1 MNIQRGFFALAAMIL
16 GVGFLGAIP
25 QQAQAAVPSCALVDS
40 ASHTYPKDNV
50 HAITCLPAGYSNP
63 VSGSKATIENNV
75 WSAIQGLPTNG
86 GTGTK
91 RVRDFLKDQGVK
103 VFIFKNRTEANDYF
117 NRPSTMLDP
126 NPYAGQPNGVFSS
139 TTSRCGQT
147 GYHAYDNIL
156 MQPVQ
161 DIAIAVYAECTIAGA
176 DTGNPGVTRTA
187 LHEAGH
193 AFEFALASTH
203 TTNRGALIS
212 TSPGFIKL
220 VNDDKAK
227 LTPSDWSTRNA
238 ASRNSYICAPVGNTG
253 LSALEVDLGGSQA
266 GGIAFEICQNATT
279 PYAPYKWQGAP
290 PTGGQDPQTI
300 ISAKIPYF
308 YGSSKELWA
317 EQFAI
322 KKGGVASPAGFLKMT
337 DKLIESNQGPVQNF
351 KCSEFAMTIFY
362 DFSRA
367 PTSTELTGQ
376 SCDPNPGSFNY

>member
-1 MNIQRGFFALAAMIL
+1 MNLRKFLALAAMIL
-16 GVGFLGAIP
+16 GVGFFGAFP
-25 QQAQAAVPSCALVDS
+25 QQAQAAVPTCATVDS

-117 NRPSTMLDP
+117 NATP
-126 NPYAGQPNGVFSS
+126 PYQGQPNNVFSS
-139 TTSRCGQT
+139 STSRCGQT
-147 GYHAYDNIL
+147 GYHPKLDIFGNPT
-156 MQPVQ
+156 QQ

-176 DTGNPGVTRTA
+176 NTGNPSVTRTA

-203 TTNRGALIS
+203 TSNRSALIS

-253 LSALEVDLGGSQA
+253 LSALELDLGGSHA
-266 GGIAFEICQNATT
+266 GGIAGEICSNATT
-279 PYAPYKWQGAP
+279 PYAPYKWQGSP

-322 KKGGVASPAGFLKMT
+322 KKGGVASPPAFLQMT

-351 KCSEFAMTIFY
+351 KCSEFAMGTFY
-362 DFSRA
+362 TFSRA
-367 PTSTELTGQ
+367 PTSAELTGQ